1 MHGKAFMKK
10 TTKKITA
17 IQEKIIDPNNQFQ
30 EFDYFGLGKPEEL
43 EEIDLSTLKKDNMT
57 FKFVEAVSKSKK
69 DLIKDAEIPEDMEE
83 EYNTWVTNKAFSF
96 HLDTI
101 LHANEMNSKH
111 WLFKDAQFRYYLGAL
126 RPRYRGGEWFKAK
139 KDSDLDNIQQVY
151 QCNRTVAKQYMKVL
165 SKENLEVINNK
176 VSKGGSL

>member
-1 MHGKAFMKK
+1 MYGKALMKK
-10 TTKKITA
+10 TTKKTTTVQQKLSA
-17 IQEKIIDPNNQFQ
+17 RDDDFQ

-43 EEIDLSTLKKDNMT
+43 EEIDLSEHKEENMI
-57 FKFVEAVSKSKK
+57 FKFVEAVSKSKT
-69 DLIKDAEIPEDMEE
+69 DLMKNAEIPDEMEKK
-83 EYNTWVTNKAFSF
+83 YNPFITNKAFSF

-126 RPRYRGGEWFKAK
+126 RPRYRKSEWFKAK
-139 KDSDLDNIQQVY
+139 KDSDLDNIQQVF

-165 SKENLEVINNK
+165 SKENMQIINNK
-176 VSKGGSL
+176 VSKGGDT